1 MTYITRDFYVML
13 MVGLREKLVNFLSYT
28 PGSTNTTM
36 LSRASLKPDYVLDYM
51 NMYE

>member
-1 MTYITRDFYVML
+1 MRDFYVMF
-13 MVGLREKLVNFLSYT
+13 MVGLIEKNVSYT

-51 NMYE
+51 NMYGCIS